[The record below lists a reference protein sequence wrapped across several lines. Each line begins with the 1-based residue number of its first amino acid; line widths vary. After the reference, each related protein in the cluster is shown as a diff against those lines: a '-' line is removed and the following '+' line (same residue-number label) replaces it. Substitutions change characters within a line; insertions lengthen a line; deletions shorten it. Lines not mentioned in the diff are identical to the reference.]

1 MENVDTINIEVAFAL
16 PHEQVIVPVE
26 VPTQTTIEQAIHLSG
41 VLNRYPQIDLA
52 KSKVGVFGKLSKL
65 DAVLRPGDR
74 VEIYRALIADPK
86 EVRRQRAAQGKGT
99 KRGAG
104 QAAEAHADEASASD

>member
-1 MENVDTINIEVAFAL
+1 MENLDTINVEVAFAL
-16 PHEQVIVPVE
+16 PNEQVIVPVE
-26 VPTQTTIEQAIHLSG
+26 VPTPTTIEQAIHLSG
-41 VLNRYPQIDLA
+41 ILKRYPQIDLT
-52 KSKVGVFGKLSKL
+52 KNKVGVFGKLSKL

-104 QAAEAHADEASASD
+104 QPAEAHADAEPGSG